1 MACDASMDDTQ
12 VRRSTLPS
20 RKTVARKTAEGEAV
34 RRHRIASRDDLAVFL
49 SLAAS
54 ISIVV
59 SAAGAMWIWS
69 NVLESRA
76 TVTAEEGFDKP

>member
-1 MACDASMDDTQ
+1 MACDAGMDDTQ

-20 RKTVARKTAEGEAV
+20 RKTAEGAAV